1 MPPYDG
7 EGEKHVTND
16 SSVFRFELNETLY
29 FEKGQE
35 VNEMRGVSLEPDI
48 SIHSFHDYIT
58 IKGIIE
64 LKGEYEKSDR
74 FQVEGDIETDDF
86 HAKRYVEA
94 VEEMDNDLAIFS
106 HRFPVEISVPVNRV
120 ADLNDVSVYIQSFD
134 YEIPEPS
141 MFRLYSTIE
150 IHGLNRYGQISQSE
164 NNSELDSVLS
174 DMDRETESNTDVEE
188 EQFQFELKRPD
199 EEMMEEQPKEAVDLP
214 MFSTDEEQNQETERN
229 STLNDVIVEETTKE
243 EAKDIVQEETK
254 RKENQEAKDIV
265 QEETKRKENQE
276 EKESSSKDDKETDET
291 GRWKYKETK
300 SLKEFFANTS
310 KDKAEE
316 VDDEEDEYDEEDLHD
331 EDEAYDDEDLHD
343 EDHDIE
349 RKKAEDFSPEIR
361 ENSDN
366 QEDNERVRAVSY
378 LSDMFSDSEEESFTR
393 MRLCIVQE
401 QDTIDSI
408 AERYQV
414 SALQLIKLNRLDED
428 YDVKEGQLLY
438 IPHKKK

>member
-1 MPPYDG
+1 MM
-7 EGEKHVTND
+7 ERRRKHVTND

-174 DMDRETESNTDVEE
+174 DMDRETERNTDVEE

-199 EEMMEEQPKEAVDLP
+199 EEMMEEQPKEEDLP
-214 MFSTDEEQNQETERN
+214 MFSTDEDEEQDQETERN
-229 STLNDVIVEETTKE
+229 STLNDAIIEETTKE
-243 EAKDIVQEETK
+243 EVKDIVQEE
-254 RKENQEAKDIV
+254 AKWN
-265 QEETKRKENQE
+265 ENQE
-276 EKESSSKDDKETDET
+276 EKESSSKDDKQTDET

-310 KDKAEE
+310 TDKAEE
-316 VDDEEDEYDEEDLHD
+316 VDDDEYDEEDLHD
-331 EDEAYDDEDLHD
+331 EDEEYDDQDLHD

-349 RKKAEDFSPEIR
+349 RKKVEDLSPEIR

-366 QEDNERVRAVSY
+366 QEDNEQVRAVSY
-378 LSDMFSDSEEESFTR
+378 LSDMFSDSEEESYTR

-408 AERYQV
+408 AERYQI

>member
-1 MPPYDG
+1 M
-7 EGEKHVTND
+7 TND

-150 IHGLNRYGQISQSE
+150 IHGLNRYGEISQSE

-214 MFSTDEEQNQETERN
+214 MFSTDEEQDQETDRN
-229 STLNDVIVEETTKE
+229 SNLNDAIVEETTKE

-254 RKENQEAKDIV
+254 RKENQE
-265 QEETKRKENQE
+265 
-276 EKESSSKDDKETDET
+276 EKESTSKDDKETDET

-331 EDEAYDDEDLHD
+331 EDEVYDDEDLHD
-343 EDHDIE
+343 DDHDIE
-349 RKKAEDFSPEIR
+349 RKKAKDVSPEIR

>member
-1 MPPYDG
+1 M
-7 EGEKHVTND
+7 TND
-16 SSVFRFELNETLY
+16 SSVFRFDLNETLY

-199 EEMMEEQPKEAVDLP
+199 EEMTEEQPKEAVDLP
-214 MFSTDEEQNQETERN
+214 MFSTDEEQNQEAERN
-229 STLNDVIVEETTKE
+229 STLNDAIVEETTKE

-254 RKENQEAKDIV
+254 RKENQE
-265 QEETKRKENQE
+265 
-276 EKESSSKDDKETDET
+276 EKESSSKEDKETDET

-331 EDEAYDDEDLHD
+331 EDEVYDDEDLHD

-349 RKKAEDFSPEIR
+349 RKKAEDVSPEIR

>member
-7 EGEKHVTND
+7 EEEKHVTND

-164 NNSELDSVLS
+164 NNSELDSILS

-229 STLNDVIVEETTKE
+229 STLNDAIVEETTKE
-243 EAKDIVQEETK
+243 D
-254 RKENQEAKDIV
+254 AKDIV

-316 VDDEEDEYDEEDLHD
+316 VDDEEDEYDEEDLH
-331 EDEAYDDEDLHD
+331 E

-349 RKKAEDFSPEIR
+349 RKKAEDVSPEIR

-366 QEDNERVRAVSY
+366 QEDNEQVRAVSY

>member
-7 EGEKHVTND
+7 EEEKHVTND

-164 NNSELDSVLS
+164 NNSELDSILS

-229 STLNDVIVEETTKE
+229 STLNDAIVEETTKE
-243 EAKDIVQEETK
+243 D
-254 RKENQEAKDIV
+254 AKDIV

-331 EDEAYDDEDLHD
+331 EDKAYDDEDLHE

-349 RKKAEDFSPEIR
+349 RKKAEDVSPEIR

-366 QEDNERVRAVSY
+366 QEDNEQVRAVSY

>member
-1 MPPYDG
+1 M
-7 EGEKHVTND
+7 TND

-74 FQVEGDIETDDF
+74 FQVKEDIETDDF

-134 YEIPEPS
+134 YEVPEPS
-141 MFRLYSTIE
+141 RFRLYSTIE
-150 IHGLNRYGQISQSE
+150 IHGLNKYGQFSQSE

-188 EQFQFELKRPD
+188 EQFEFELKRPD
-199 EEMMEEQPKEAVDLP
+199 EETMEEQPKEAVDLP

-229 STLNDVIVEETTKE
+229 NTFNDAIVEETTKE
-243 EAKDIVQEETK
+243 E
-254 RKENQEAKDIV
+254 EAKDIV
-265 QEETKRKENQE
+265 QEDTKRKENE
-276 EKESSSKDDKETDET
+276 EKESASKDDKETDET

-331 EDEAYDDEDLHD
+331 EDEEYDDQDIHD
-343 EDHDIE
+343 EDHDME

-378 LSDMFSDSEEESFTR
+378 LSDMFSNSEEESYTK

-408 AERYQV
+408 AERYQI

-428 YDVKEGQLLY
+428 YDVKEGQLLF